1 MGECDYSYNLPVDF
15 ENRVERILR
24 QTSSSKVSDAF
35 KACSYEYEN
44 VGLAYY
50 AGLRGDNWNM
60 QALDLTVEGPSCCIK
75 VLENDEASVRRA
87 LSKGLKSRES
97 GFLLRDLL
105 LLPDASSTYPATNDE
120 RFHIDVESAR
130 AVLADIIAIGNQLCL
145 NSLFRHDRSED
156 NINDYVRD
164 MLINRGYE
172 EIRDQTR
179 HGLSASGKSAGEVD
193 LLISKAGKEAA
204 LIEGLKLN
212 CVNRR
217 YIDSHIKKAIGN
229 YNVLGSATFLLAY
242 VDVDDYE
249 SFWMDYL
256 EYLES
261 YDFGLEIKRSLTRG
275 VDPSAA
281 TRTASVVLSKDGF
294 DFPVYFVTFRLSCAA
309 SI

>member
-1 MGECDYSYNLPVDF
+1 MGEYDYSYNLPVDF

-24 QTSSSKVSDAF
+24 QTSSSKVSDTF
-35 KACSYEYEN
+35 KACSCEYEN

-87 LSKGLKSRES
+87 LSKGLRSRES
-97 GFLLRDLL
+97 GFLLRGPL

-145 NSLFRHDRSED
+145 NSLFRHERSED

-193 LLISKAGKEAA
+193 LLMSKAGKEAA

-256 EYLES
+256 DYLKT
-261 YDFGLEIKRSLTRG
+261 YDFGLEIKQPLTRG
-275 VDPSAA
+275 VDLSAA

-294 DFPVYFVTFRLSCAA
+294 DFPIFCHV
-309 SI
+309 

>member
-1 MGECDYSYNLPVDF
+1 MGEYDYSYNLPVDF

-97 GFLLRDLL
+97 GFLVRDLL

-130 AVLADIIAIGNQLCL
+130 AILADIIAIGNQLCL
-145 NSLFRHDRSED
+145 NSLFRHDCSED

>member
-1 MGECDYSYNLPVDF
+1 MGEYDYSYNLPVDF

-35 KACSYEYEN
+35 KACGYEYEN

-75 VLENDEASVRRA
+75 ALENDEASVRRA

>member
-1 MGECDYSYNLPVDF
+1 MGEYDYSYNLPVDF

-97 GFLLRDLL
+97 GFLVRDLL

-130 AVLADIIAIGNQLCL
+130 AILADIIAIGNQLCL

>member
-1 MGECDYSYNLPVDF
+1 MGEYDYSYNFPVDF

-35 KACSYEYEN
+35 KACSCEYEN

-60 QALDLTVEGPSCCIK
+60 QALDFTVEGPSCCIE
-75 VLENDEASVRRA
+75 VLESDRASVRRA

-105 LLPDASSTYPATNDE
+105 LLPDASSTYPPTNDE

-130 AVLADIIAIGNQLCL
+130 AVLTDIIAIGDQLCL
-145 NSLFRHDRSED
+145 NSLFSYERLED

-164 MLINRGYE
+164 MLVNRGYE

-179 HGLSASGKSAGEVD
+179 HGLSASGKNAGEVD
-193 LLISKAGKEAA
+193 LLISKAGKETA

-212 CVNRR
+212 YVNRR
-217 YIDSHIKKAIGN
+217 YIDTHIKKAIGN

-249 SFWMDYL
+249 SFWMEYL
-256 EYLES
+256 DFLES
-261 YDFGLEIKRSLTRG
+261 YDFGLEIKQPLTRG
-275 VDPSAA
+275 VIPSAA

-294 DFPVYFVTFRLSCAA
+294 DFPVYFVSFKLSRSA

>member
-1 MGECDYSYNLPVDF
+1 MGEYDYSYNLPVDF

-35 KACSYEYEN
+35 KACSCEYEN

-50 AGLRGDNWNM
+50 AGLRDDNWNM

-105 LLPDASSTYPATNDE
+105 LFPDASSTYPATNDE

-145 NSLFRHDRSED
+145 NSLFRHERSED

-204 LIEGLKLN
+204 
-212 CVNRR
+212 
-217 YIDSHIKKAIGN
+217 
-229 YNVLGSATFLLAY
+229 
-242 VDVDDYE
+242 
-249 SFWMDYL
+249 
-256 EYLES
+256 
-261 YDFGLEIKRSLTRG
+261 
-275 VDPSAA
+275 
-281 TRTASVVLSKDGF
+281 
-294 DFPVYFVTFRLSCAA
+294 
-309 SI
+309 

>member
-1 MGECDYSYNLPVDF
+1 MGEYDYSYNLPVDF

>member
-1 MGECDYSYNLPVDF
+1 MGEYDYSYSLPVDF

-24 QTSSSKVSDAF
+24 QISSSKVSDAF
-35 KACSYEYEN
+35 KACSCEHEN

-60 QALDLTVEGPSCCIK
+60 QALDFTVEGPSCCIK
-75 VLENDEASVRRA
+75 MLENDEASVRRA
-87 LSKGLKSRES
+87 LSMGLNSRKS
-97 GFLLRDLL
+97 GLQLRGLL
-105 LLPDASSTYPATNDE
+105 LLPDAASAYPATNDE
-120 RFHIDVESAR
+120 RFHVDVESAR
-130 AVLADIIAIGNQLCL
+130 AVLIDIIEIGNQLCL
-145 NSLFRHDRSED
+145 NSLFNYERSED

-164 MLINRGYE
+164 MLVNRGYK

-204 LIEGLKLN
+204 LIEGLKLSG
-212 CVNRR
+212 VNRR
-217 YIDSHIKKAIGN
+217 YVDLHIKKAIGN

-242 VDVDDYE
+242 VCVDDYE

-261 YDFGLEIKRSLTRG
+261 YDFGLEIKRPLTRG

>member
-1 MGECDYSYNLPVDF
+1 
-15 ENRVERILR
+15 
-24 QTSSSKVSDAF
+24 
-35 KACSYEYEN
+35 
-44 VGLAYY
+44 
-50 AGLRGDNWNM
+50 M

-97 GFLLRDLL
+97 GFLVRDLL

-130 AVLADIIAIGNQLCL
+130 AILADIIAIGNQLCL

>member
-1 MGECDYSYNLPVDF
+1 MGEYDYSYNLPVDF

-24 QTSSSKVSDAF
+24 QTSSSKVPDAF

>member
-1 MGECDYSYNLPVDF
+1 MGEYDYSYNLPVDF

-204 LIEGLKLN
+204 LIEELKLN

>member
-1 MGECDYSYNLPVDF
+1 MGEYDYSYNLPVDF

-60 QALDLTVEGPSCCIK
+60 QTLDLTVEGPSCCIK

-97 GFLLRDLL
+97 GFLLRGLL

>member
-1 MGECDYSYNLPVDF
+1 MGEYDYSYNLPVDF
-15 ENRVERILR
+15 ENRAERILR

-97 GFLLRDLL
+97 GFLVRDLL

-130 AVLADIIAIGNQLCL
+130 AILADIIAIGNQLCL